1 MTVSRVQQ
9 FELHLRQEIAQE
21 RAEAILYES
30 PPPLREK
37 IDWIRRT
44 FEDEWR
50 RSVVSRY
57 QVAVVIREIYD
68 DVTENKG
75 SVYGARA
82 VEAIQQAFGWDDG
95 VIYQAL
101 HVADAFTPGQIE
113 EITRMRLPGGRPLS
127 YGHVVSLASVED
139 GAQREKLLRRAVREG
154 WTARRLANAAAPP
167 AAPQT
172 AKQEDRRGRPVARP
186 RDFDGVL
193 DQQAHLAEDFLNR
206 NDQVWSHPNH
216 SLSAKADD
224 LDTADFSQ
232 ERADRLKR
240 LAERMHLLAER
251 AKERAEEAT
260 RLQALFVQVLQE
272 QAGKRRT
279 VGGRIAAGVAPDG
292 SA

>member
-1 MTVSRVQQ
+1 MTASRIQQ
-9 FELHLRQEIAQE
+9 FELHLRHEIARE
-21 RAEAILYES
+21 RAEAILDES

-44 FEDEWR
+44 FEDDWR

-57 QVAVVIREIYD
+57 QVAVALREVYD
-68 DVTENKG
+68 DVTENQG

-101 HVADAFTPGQIE
+101 HVADAFTPEQIE
-113 EITRMRLPGGRPLS
+113 EMTRMRLPGGRPLS

-139 GAQREKLLRRAVREG
+139 EGHREKLLKRAVQDG

-167 AAPQT
+167 AAQM
-172 AKQEDRRGRPVARP
+172 AKQQDRRGRPLARP
-186 RDFDGVL
+186 RGFDGVL
-193 DQQAHLAEDFLNR
+193 DQQDHFAQDFLNR
-206 NDQVWSHPNH
+206 NDQVWSHPDH
-216 SLSAKADD
+216 SLSAKAED
-224 LDTADFSQ
+224 LDTADFSR
-232 ERADRLKR
+232 ERADRLGR
-240 LAERMHLLAER
+240 HAGRMHLLAER

-260 RLQALFVQVLQE
+260 RVQALFVRVLQE
-272 QAGKRRT
+272 QAGKRRRI
-279 VGGRIAAGVAPDG
+279 GGRAAAGGAPDG